1 MGRIIRATNESK
13 SIRIFAIDSTDMV
26 EEARKIHNT
35 TPVASAA
42 LGRAISAVSIMGVML
57 KGENEKITLQIRG
70 DGELKG
76 IVAVAKANGDT
87 KAYPLNP
94 DVNIPIREKDKKL
107 DVGRAIGEGKLTII
121 KDFGL
126 KEPYIGQT
134 DLVTGEIAEDLTAY
148 FAYSEQQPSSVAL
161 GVLVNVDY
169 SIKAAGGF
177 IVQLMPFTEEEEI
190 DILEKN
196 LSNIKA
202 VSDMICEENNLEKII
217 ERVFDKLGVNI
228 LEEIQVSLK
237 CDCLREKMQRALIS
251 IGKSELEDILQNEK
265 ETYLQCHFCNT
276 KYHFSEDD
284 LKEMLREIDKVQ

>member
-1 MGRIIRATNESK
+1 MGRIIKATNESK